1 MTDGSTASDARQ
13 CVTHANNEM
22 GTKKKPSVDAAGDAG
37 DGADDDDD
45 VELVFNPDFTFD
57 DLGDDDDVGVG
68 RRKTKVKPGS
78 AGGGGAQSA
87 WDFSDARR
95 EAKRELA
102 AKNMTSVDEKIA
114 RVKNSGKAAGRGST
128 RKKGG
133 RGKGEE
139 DEEDDYGSDSE
150 DAPLP
155 GEDLDDDED
164 DESVS
169 GSDSETDDEDDESDS
184 EEESGSEES
193 ASGESGDESES
204 GGEPSGS
211 EDEEEEEETTKTTV
225 EKEASASESDS
236 DSESDGGFQER
247 AVVSGMKGDTTF
259 DAKAFEELH
268 LSRALTKACEV
279 LGYKKP
285 TPIQA
290 AVIPIA
296 MTGRDVCGR
305 AVTGSGKTA
314 AFMLPQLERMLH
326 RGPRPVAATHVLVL
340 VPTRELAVQVHQMTE
355 RLAQFTSIRAALVVG
370 GLSANVQAAALR
382 TRPEIVVATPG
393 RIIDHVRNTHSFGLE
408 DLATLILDEADR
420 LLEMGFLEEIKE
432 IVRQCPKKRQT
443 LLFSATLTA
452 GVEALA
458 SLSMKNPA
466 RLSADTLGT
475 TPKYLVEE
483 ILKLKPNQSAQKEAF
498 LMAIVSRS
506 FDKSTIVFTQTKQ
519 QAHRLKIIMGLS
531 DVKAGELHGDMTQT
545 QRLAALDDFRTGKV
559 THLIATDVAARGLDI
574 PSVDA
579 VLSFDAPKTLASYLH
594 RVGRTARAG
603 KKGTALTFMEE
614 GDRRLVKT
622 IAKRGANLKARV
634 VPGNIVADWHK
645 KIEDLEEQIVQI
657 NYEERTE
664 KQLQKAEMEARKA
677 ENMIEH
683 AADIK
688 SRPAKTWFQSER
700 EKRSTQKDALKAMQ
714 NAELDLTDARGR
726 GKKYKRKQEA
736 AGPDRLPEGK
746 RARRRLAMQQ
756 LYAKER
762 GDDEGPRGG
771 VKVTKGVKSVKALE
785 REARLT
791 GGVASKVVRMVKR
804 SKDPKSRGRK
814 RGTGDDDDD
823 DGDDFAQLGGR
834 GAGYKGKL
842 KSGGSAGGFG
852 GAKPFK
858 SQKGKFKSASK
869 YKRKK

>member
-804 SKDPKSRGRK
+804 SQDPKSRGRK
-814 RGTGDDDDD
+814 RGTGDDD

>member
-1 MTDGSTASDARQ
+1 MSARRRLTRQ
-13 CVTHANNEM
+13 CATREQNIFYSIEM
-22 GTKKKPSVDAAGDAG
+22 GAQKKPTVDAEPT
-37 DGADDDDD
+37 ADDGDEAD
-45 VELVFNPDFTFD
+45 VELVFNPEFTFD

-68 RRKTKVKPGS
+68 RRNTKVKSSSGS
-78 AGGGGAQSA
+78 GGGGGAQSA

-102 AKNMTSVDEKIA
+102 AKAMTSVDEKIA
-114 RVKNSGKAAGRGST
+114 RVKNAGKAKAGRGSA

-133 RGKGEE
+133 VE
-139 DEEDDYGSDSE
+139 DADDDDYGSDSE

-155 GEDLDDDED
+155 GEDLDDDDD

-169 GSDSETDDEDDESDS
+169 GSDSESDS
-184 EEESGSEES
+184 DEESGSEEEGGS
-193 ASGESGDESES
+193 EESTSGESGDESG
-204 GGEPSGS
+204 GGESSGS
-211 EDEEEEEETTKTTV
+211 EEEEEEEETRKKKKTAV
-225 EKEASASESDS
+225 RKEASPPPESDS

-247 AVVSGMKGDTTF
+247 AVVSGVKGDTTF

-268 LSRALTKACEV
+268 LSRALTRACEV

-326 RGPRPVAATHVLVL
+326 RGSRPVAATHVLVL

-475 TPKYLVEE
+475 TPKHLIEE

-645 KIEDLEEQIVQI
+645 RIEDLEEQIVQI

-714 NAELDLTDARGR
+714 NAELDLTDARGSR

-746 RARRRLAMQQ
+746 RARRKLAMQQ

-762 GDDEGPRGG
+762 GDEDGPRGG

-804 SKDPKSRGRK
+804 SKDPKSRRN
-814 RGTGDDDDD
+814 RGGGDDDDE
-823 DGDDFAQLGGR
+823 DDFAQLGGR

-842 KSGGSAGGFG
+842 KSGGAGGAG